1 MIFGF
6 LIFTSCPKPTWA
18 ERYVQ
23 TPQQTLWTSLFS
35 SDTTHSDTLPNIEL
49 LQIDPSSNVYNDTS
63 GSSSAEQMTKTLSWR
78 PSHQQLWNLQST
90 TDFKQTQYANW
101 TPSSVTVLAHT
112 PCDTENLTWQSPA
125 LNATGTKEVLS
136 QNTILDISIPPYLQ
150 EVTVHIQCGTK
161 NWAHT
166 WKKKNSLPIPTVQW
180 TKSEHSVRVLAS
192 NANGHTLRLWNLN
205 DQHESP
211 SKWMLLNSKF
221 ISHTLD
227 GWEIEFPFASALND
241 VPFQFQLSN
250 SRNQIILESEP
261 FTIPSQQPWIPNN
274 TDLNDSSVS
283 HNTMHRSSDSI
294 KLISTVLAS
303 SSELDTPS
311 NNPLEANSSIHSLD
325 PILPSHYS
333 MDVQKHLDTVHNLW
347 IADGRTVWDW
357 YNQPIWNSFHPNQ
370 ESVSHSNNQSN
381 QPPFLRWGDALKIST
396 RSFNGWHTEEEYTWV
411 VGNPYDTTKPL
422 IMSPEDGVFYDSS
435 IQSVM
440 GSALDI
446 SIERPSTHST
456 PWLIRTDSQ
465 ISDERILDFLPML
478 MEPSSPF
485 LSASI
490 LHHTALYWDAI
501 QDRNLTWFD
510 TVQERALNSLRLLET
525 ITNEKWVLLDFH
537 TQLYI
542 VWASLIA
549 DQEGLSPQSTF
560 MRRNI
565 DWLCTLSDTDIKED
579 AALISHLRWLLK
591 DSHWKHRACLE
602 GESLPLIEHQAT
614 SDFILTLR
622 DNLKQALDERTTLRI
637 NTNAHEWQQWILLEE
652 EQHLRNRYSNIH
664 IQLKTP
670 KSTLRGLFHEWQ
682 IRPIIHT
689 LSESKPVNMHVTG
702 VGRLY
707 FSTWQ
712 PYIHSIKASEDAGLR
727 VTRTLNDANGIPIPS
742 NTIHLGQPLQIH
754 TTVQTSPNT
763 TFCIRQ
769 WGASGLSH
777 QATDH
782 HFCTQSNDQGMWSN
796 TEYVHVQFEG
806 RFRLPLTMVAT
817 ESAVANTDTLWLQ
830 TGSEQG
836 L

>member
-6 LIFTSCPKPTWA
+6 LIFTSCPKPTWSK
-18 ERYVQ
+18 RYVQ
-23 TPQQTLWTSLFS
+23 TPQHTLWTSLFF
-35 SDTTHSDTLPNIEL
+35 SDTPHSDTLPNIEL
-49 LQIDPSSNVYNDTS
+49 LQIDSSYNETS
-63 GSSSAEQMTKTLSWR
+63 DSASSEQTTKTLSWR
-78 PSHQQLWNLQST
+78 PSHKQLWNLQSNYPP
-90 TDFKQTQYANW
+90 KQTQYANW

-112 PCDTENLTWQSPA
+112 PCDTETLTWQSPA

-150 EVTVHIQCGTK
+150 EVTVYIQCGT
-161 NWAHT
+161 NSWTHT

-180 TKSEHSVRVLAS
+180 AKSEHSIRVLAS

-250 SRNQIILESEP
+250 SRNQVILESEP
-261 FTIPSQQPWIPNN
+261 IASQHRLTPQT
-274 TDLNDSSVS
+274 TDSNEESLA
-283 HNTMHRSSDSI
+283 HETMYTLSDSI
-294 KLISTVLAS
+294 
-303 SSELDTPS
+303 
-311 NNPLEANSSIHSLD
+311 HYLD
-325 PILPSHYS
+325 PIRHSHHLINI
-333 MDVQKHLDTVHNLW
+333 QKHLDTVNNFQ
-347 IADGRTVWDW
+347 IIDGRNVWDW
-357 YNQPIWNSFHPNQ
+357 YNQPIWNSFQPHQ
-370 ESVSHSNNQSN
+370 EPTSHSNNQSN
-381 QPPFLRWGDALKIST
+381 SPSFLRWGDALKIST

-411 VGNPYDTTKPL
+411 VGNPYDATKSL
-422 IMSPEDGVFYDSS
+422 IISPDDGLFYDSS

-478 MEPSSPF
+478 LEPSSPF
-485 LSASI
+485 VSASI

-501 QDRNLTWFD
+501 QDRNLTWFN
-510 TVQERALNSLRLLET
+510 TLQEQALNALRDLEELN
-525 ITNEKWVLLDFH
+525 NEEWRLLDFH

-591 DSHWKHRACLE
+591 GSNWKHRACLE
-602 GESLPLIEHQAT
+602 GDSLSLIEHQAT

-622 DNLKQALDERTTLRI
+622 DNLKQALDERSTLRI

-652 EQHLRNRYSNIH
+652 EQHLRNRYSNLH

-670 KSTLRGLFHEWQ
+670 TVTLRGLFHEWQ

-712 PYIHSIKASEDAGLR
+712 PYIHSIKATSDTGLR
-727 VTRTLNDANGIPIPS
+727 VTRTLHDTKGIPIPS

-754 TTVQTSPNT
+754 TTVQTTPNT

-777 QATDH
+777 QETDH

-817 ESAVANTDTLWLQ
+817 ASAVANTDTLWLQ
-830 TGSEQG
+830 TGSKQG